1 MIRKKRKV
9 VAKRVPKQTDDQ
21 IREKLA
27 SRFDALQVMSD
38 ATAVGKNR
46 SLIVSGPAG
55 LGKSFTVEAAVKKH
69 GEKINAVHIKGYVRP
84 TGLYKTLYENRFKN
98 SVIVFD
104 DADSIF
110 SDDVSLNLL
119 KAATDSTKA
128 RKLQWLA
135 ETKMLDEEGERMP
148 RFFDFEGSVIFI
160 TNYDFDEFIDRGH
173 KLSPHFEALISR
185 SHYLDLAMK
194 TKQDYVVRIE
204 QVVEA
209 GMLKDKLSKSEIT
222 MIMDFI
228 RENKEHLRELSLRMV
243 LKLSDLFKMNPA
255 KWQSLAKI
263 TLMK

>member
-1 MIRKKRKV
+1 
-9 VAKRVPKQTDDQ
+9 
-21 IREKLA
+21 
-27 SRFDALQVMSD
+27 
-38 ATAVGKNR
+38 
-46 SLIVSGPAG
+46 
-55 LGKSFTVEAAVKKH
+55 
-69 GEKINAVHIKGYVRP
+69 
-84 TGLYKTLYENRFKN
+84 
-98 SVIVFD
+98 
-104 DADSIF
+104 
-110 SDDVSLNLL
+110 
-119 KAATDSTKA
+119 
-128 RKLQWLA
+128 
-135 ETKMLDEEGERMP
+135 MLDEEGDRMP

-209 GMLKDKLSKSEIT
+209 GMLKDKLSNSEIK
-222 MIMDFI
+222 MIMEFI

-243 LKLSDLFKMNPA
+243 LKLSDLFKMNPV